1 MNNNNNYNLLQN
13 MWNTFSVYRRI
24 N

>member
-1 MNNNNNYNLLQN
+1 MNNNNYNLLQN